1 MTMIIFLCI
10 CIVLLSAAVF
20 VLFRWNRRQDTT
32 IKVLIHQTAN
42 YIDDTIKL
50 AEAVKKL
57 LDAIDAASE
66 PED

>member
-1 MTMIIFLCI
+1 MIIFLCI

-32 IKVLIHQTAN
+32 IKVLIHLQTAN
-42 YIDDTIKL
+42 YIDDTIKV
-50 AEAVKKL
+50 AEAVKKM